1 MQNEMPIRLI
11 ATDIDGTLLNDKGI
25 IPPENIAAIREAQ
38 EKGITVAIASG
49 RYVENVYMLLQEYGL
64 SCHIIG
70 VNGARITDRNL
81 QVMSQHFM
89 DPQVVLKVHDT
100 IRSFGAN
107 YFIFGP
113 DHICTGREADK
124 HHSELAYGKG
134 IEKLGFHFYHGQEE
148 ADRCCQGPVYKF
160 FVCDNVPLPPIREA
174 LKNIDGIELTQ
185 SSPRNIEIMPV
196 GVDKAQG
203 IRDLAN
209 VLGISLSQV
218 MTLGDEANDIPMLQA
233 AGYGVAMGNGSQ
245 AAKDAARFV
254 TDANYEG
261 GWANAVR
268 KYALSFE

>member
-11 ATDIDGTLLNDKGI
+11 ATDIDGTLLNHEGK
-25 IPPENIAAIREAQ
+25 IPPENIQAIRDAQ
-38 EKGITVAIASG
+38 EKGIIVAIASG
-49 RYVENVYMLLQEYGL
+49 RYVENVYMLLQEYDL

-70 VNGARITDRNL
+70 VNGARITDRHLN
-81 QVMSQHFM
+81 VMSQHFM
-89 DPQVVLKVHDT
+89 DPEVVLKVHDT

-134 IEKLGFHFYHGQEE
+134 IEKLGFHFYHGQEHAE
-148 ADRCCQGPVYKF
+148 KCCQGPVYKF

-174 LKNIDGIELTQ
+174 LKKIEGIEITQ

-203 IRDLAN
+203 IRDLAA
-209 VLGISLSQV
+209 LFDIPLSQV
-218 MTLGDEANDIPMLQA
+218 MTLGDEANDIPMLKA
-233 AGYGVAMGNGSQ
+233 AGYGVAMGNGSKE
-245 AAKDAARFV
+245 AKDAARFV
-254 TDANYEG
+254 TDSNHEG
-261 GWANAVR
+261 GWAKAVR
-268 KYALSFE
+268 KYALGE